1 MPKLPLLLL
10 TLLAATPAFAQSP
23 QPRTLD
29 VSYSLSFW
37 GITFGHIQ
45 YSNSLKGASYDAKAH
60 FETQGMVGFFW
71 KSLIDAT
78 ANGGVGAHAVS
89 PVLYDSHSRN
99 RDHPLQEVKLTYAND
114 GVSVLF
120 DPPVDLTRFPVT
132 REQQKG
138 AVDPMSALISML
150 VGTSAGAK
158 APCGT
163 GAQVFDGRRRYD
175 VLFTYVKDEKLSLNH
190 GLYQGS
196 AHLCELHFVPIAGY
210 PQRLIMD
217 RRDPPKMFADFI
229 DLSETGT
236 PNGRYV
242 MPVKVW
248 AELSLGTVTAN
259 LDAVEMDG
267 EALPNM
273 TAKS

>member
-1 MPKLPLLLL
+1 MRKTPLLLL
-10 TLLAATPAFAQSP
+10 ALLTGTPAWAQP
-23 QPRTLD
+23 APRTLD

-45 YSNSLKGASYDAKAH
+45 YSNALKGDSYDAKAH

-78 ANGGVGAHAVS
+78 AEGGVGARGIS
-89 PVLYDSHSRN
+89 PAIYDSYSRT
-99 RDHPLQEVKLTYAND
+99 RDRPVQQVKLTYAGD
-114 GVSVLF
+114 GASVLF
-120 DPPVDLTRFPVT
+120 DPPVDLIRFPVT

-138 AVDPMSALISML
+138 AIDPMSALISML
-150 VGTSAGAK
+150 AGTSATPK
-158 APCGT
+158 TPCGT

-175 VLFTYVKDEKLSLNH
+175 VQFTYVKDEKLSLDH
-190 GLYQGS
+190 GLYQGN
-196 AHLCELHFVPIAGY
+196 AHLCELRFIPIAGY

-217 RRDPPKMFADFI
+217 RRDPPKMYADFV
-229 DLSETGT
+229 DLAESGT

-242 MPVKVW
+242 VPVKVW
-248 AELSLGTVTAN
+248 AELSLGTVTAT
-259 LDAVEMDG
+259 LDTIGMDG
-267 EALPNM
+267 EIPVNM